1 MNATNERVSTVD
13 ILILE
18 DDPVHRMLLE
28 AEFKGD
34 SYSRKCAA
42 DAAQAL
48 ELMQS
53 EGASYQIGILD
64 LKVPAAA
71 SDFPQIE
78 PALRVIEEARKLFPK
93 MIIIAISSIFIT
105 EEIKARLDAV
115 GTKRVFLKP
124 FPIEDLHDFVDSLRP
139 IALG

>member
-1 MNATNERVSTVD
+1 MNATSEKVSAID

-34 SYSRKCAA
+34 SYARNGAA

-53 EGASYQIGILD
+53 EGASYKIGILD

-71 SDFPQIE
+71 SDFAQIE
-78 PALRVIEEARKLFPK
+78 PALRVIETARKLFPK
-93 MIIIAISSIFIT
+93 MIIIPISSILIT
-105 EEIKARLDAV
+105 EEIQ
-115 GTKRVFLKP
+115 
-124 FPIEDLHDFVDSLRP
+124 
-139 IALG
+139 